1 MGAVDLGERWLLLML
16 GALAVPERA
25 DVGGESRL
33 LLGRVVAVLQ
43 EHGRLKLAPL
53 LLQQVSLRG
62 VPCAFRNKCGTVPW
76 REGACNGQLQ
86 LALS

>member
-53 LLQQVSLRG
+53 LLQQVSLRVYL
-62 VPCAFRNKCGTVPW
+62 VPSVTPCCGPVT
-76 REGACNGQLQ
+76 
-86 LALS
+86 ALRFKVK